1 MLKNVILYEV
11 KVKRHFKGL
20 LVSRSPR
27 CAHSSVSRIEP
38 RYDTIHE
45 NRNSWWEQRRQS
57 KGFRG
62 SKQFANSI
70 ALFTPYSTNVI
81 VLAFI
86 SVSYTALKKEMLVKP
101 DHESAVAHLF

>member
-1 MLKNVILYEV
+1 MCPFQRL
-11 KVKRHFKGL
+11 
-20 LVSRSPR
+20 
-27 CAHSSVSRIEP
+27 RIEP
-38 RYDTIHE
+38 RYDTVGE
-45 NRNSWWEQRRQS
+45 FMKTVLGVDRTGVSEVLSNLPTVS
-57 KGFRG
+57 
-62 SKQFANSI
+62 